1 MEYDNTNTGAM
12 FKNNRK
18 EKETHPDL
26 GGPLN
31 VEGKEYFLNAWKKT
45 SKAGDPFYSL
55 SVKAKDQKAQ
65 VKASLEVE
73 EAF

>member
-1 MEYDNTNTGAM
+1 MEKYDNTNSGAM

-18 EKETHPDL
+18 EKETHPDI
-26 GGPLN
+26 GGVLN
-31 VEGKEYFLNAWKKT
+31 VEGKDYYINAWKKT

-55 SVKAKDQKAQ
+55 SVKLKEAKEA
-65 VKASLEVE
+65 VAIE

>member
-1 MEYDNTNTGAM
+1 MEKYDNTNSGAM

-18 EKETHPDL
+18 EKETHPDI
-26 GGPLN
+26 GGVLN
-31 VEGKEYFLNAWKKT
+31 VEGKDYYINAWKKT

-55 SVKAKDQKAQ
+55 SVKLKEAKEA
-65 VKASLEVE
+65 VASE

>member
-1 MEYDNTNTGAM
+1 MEKYDNTNSGAM

-18 EKETHPDL
+18 EKETHPDI
-26 GGPLN
+26 GGVLN
-31 VEGKEYFLNAWKKT
+31 VEGKDYYINAWKKT

-55 SVKAKDQKAQ
+55 SVKLKE
-65 VKASLEVE
+65 VKEAVASE